1 MQLQG
6 VPYSQ
11 PYRISAVGD
20 VGSLTDAIANDPY
33 LQVYRTDA
41 ANPDINVG
49 WEEVVEDRITAPAYD
64 GLTDLQYAKALPDGS

>member
-1 MQLQG
+1 VQLQG

-20 VGSLTDAIANDPY
+20 VTSLTDAIANDPY
-33 LQVYRTDA
+33 LQVYRRDA

-49 WEEVVEDRITAPAYD
+49 WDEVVEDRVVAPAYD
-64 GLTDLQYAKALPDGS
+64 GLTDLQYAHALPTS